1 MNNVTLIIQ
10 LAMMNKLKKIWEEYM
25 NGISLGIALI
35 VLAGVM
41 FVFFRTSHKA
51 DEITKMES
59 TSEKEIKAKS
69 FDYKGHQYILFEE
82 ARCFGG
88 IKLFA

>member
-41 FVFFRTSHKA
+41 FMFFRTSRNA
-51 DEITKMES
+51 DEMLSMES
-59 TSEKEIKAKS
+59 TSEKVIKAKNVCLQRAS
-69 FDYKGHQYILFEE
+69 VYLSRSGQ
-82 ARCFGG
+82 GTWV
-88 IKLFA
+88 IKCST